1 MVAALFG
8 FYKKRRFL
16 TPKPQKWSK
25 TGFFEV
31 FEGSK
36 CMVAALFDSDPPSQ
50 LINLSIFIDF

>member
-25 TGFFEV
+25 MSFFEL

-36 CMVAALFDSDPPSQ
+36 MHGCRPF
-50 LINLSIFIDF
+50 